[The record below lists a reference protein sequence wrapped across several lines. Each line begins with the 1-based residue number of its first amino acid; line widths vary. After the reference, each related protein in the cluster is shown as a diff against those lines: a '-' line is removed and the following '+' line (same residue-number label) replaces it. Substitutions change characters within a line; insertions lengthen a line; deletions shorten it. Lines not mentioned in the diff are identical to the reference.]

1 MKNKFTGLMAAGLSL
16 VLLAGCMGKP
26 DYTLRT
32 AVPPKVTSYSGAYD
46 RVAQIENGSLS
57 VSDREVNEA
66 YDALWDAE
74 SRYQEELQ
82 TIREGAEENV
92 PDLVPFSAETAQ
104 TLFLGRNENTVYSP
118 VSLYMALAMLEEATG
133 GSTRQQ
139 IADLLNTEQFSAAGN
154 ALWRMTYQ
162 NGLGQTTPANSLW
175 VGEKY
180 PVQPL
185 FTQRLADIYY
195 ADSFSVPMGT
205 SAADTAMQA
214 WLNKHTGNLLEK
226 EVSQLSTKQE
236 TALALLSTLYFH
248 HNWSEAFPASRTEN
262 DLFTL
267 VDGTIFSTPF
277 MHDEGAGAWH
287 QGEGYVSVDRH
298 FQEGGKMRLVL
309 PDEGILPQELLSKP
323 GTVTDMLTAQQE
335 QRSMIHWSV
344 PKFDVSGSLELSN
357 QLKALGIT
365 DVFRQGKADFS
376 PALGEVQATLDS
388 VQQAARVQIDENGC
402 TAAAFTALMAD
413 STAMPPDSVL
423 DFNLNR
429 PFLFIILSDT
439 GLPLLIGTVY
449 EP

>member
-1 MKNKFTGLMAAGLSL
+1 MKNKFTGLIAAGLSL
-16 VLLAGCMGKP
+16 VLLAGCMGRP

-32 AVPPKVTSYSGAYD
+32 AAVPEAESYGKAYD

-57 VSDREVNEA
+57 LSDREVNEA

-74 SRYQEELQ
+74 SRYREELKF
-82 TIREGAEENV
+82 IREGAEENI
-92 PDLVPFSAETAQ
+92 PDLVSFSAETAQ
-104 TLFLGRNENTVYSP
+104 PLFLGRNENTVYSP
-118 VSLYMALAMLEEATG
+118 VSLYMALTMLEEATD

-139 IADLLNTEQFSAAGN
+139 IADLLDTEKFSAAGN

-162 NGLGQTTPANSLW
+162 NGLGETLPANSLW

-185 FTQRLADIYY
+185 FTQRLSDIYY

-205 SAADTAMQA
+205 SAADSAMQS
-214 WLNKHTGNLLEK
+214 WLNGKTGGLLSDEA
-226 EVSQLSTKQE
+226 SRLTTKPE
-236 TALALLSTLYFH
+236 TALALLSTLYFY
-248 HNWSEAFPASRTEN
+248 HNWSEQFSPSLTES

-287 QGEGYVSVDRH
+287 QGDGYVSTDRY

-309 PDEGILPQELLSKP
+309 PDEGILPQELLTKP
-323 GTVTDMLTAQQE
+323 GTVTDLLTAQPE
-335 QRSMIHWSV
+335 QHSLIRWSV
-344 PKFDVSGSLELSN
+344 PKFDISDSLDLSN

-365 DVFRQGKADFS
+365 DAFQVGKADFS
-376 PALGEVQATLDS
+376 PALGDTEANLDS
-388 VQQAARVQIDENGC
+388 VQQAARVKIDENGC

-413 STAMPPDSVL
+413 ANAMPPDNIL

-439 GLPLLIGTVY
+439 DLPLFIGTVY